1 MTADD
6 ARATLV
12 RELRD
17 GANAWVGS
25 GMSVG
30 ATVKL
35 LVRAAGALD
44 AEHARAEAAESNR
57 DEFRNAWNA
66 QGFEIIRLED
76 ERDRLRRAIEDA
88 LAFIDDPGNWG
99 AMDGRGKLL
108 SRFLTE
114 ALEGAEHA
122 D

>member
-76 ERDRLRRAIEDA
+76 ERDRLLNAIKDA
-88 LAFIDDPGNWG
+88 LKVNMFRVGIHAYGNEYERDIRRILR
-99 AMDGRGKLL
+99 AAL
-108 SRFLTE
+108 SPL
-114 ALEGAEHA
+114 
-122 D
+122 